1 MIPFKRV
8 LFMYLPL
15 LAACAAA
22 APLSDSLPIE
32 GHFLQAGR
40 PVSRFRVERF
50 LLKQDTS
57 AGLADRSLGYKW
69 SGHAIGATLWCVN
82 LGIFAYEIN
91 QVLEAIKNQS
101 ISIDTTGRKEPF
113 SNSLYKFTIP
123 LTIGTEAA
131 SFVQS
136 RLYDRSDYLLHEGAL
151 AYNASAMKKF
161 SKDAEPDLRIEKKGY
176 GAYTQGGLG
185 FSEPVLYGVL
195 MDQPASRARSV
206 WSAVFRETGIQA
218 GAWAGTFL
226 GLALISY
233 LQEYFGDTS
242 FAIDKKARDLNLT
255 IGVSL
260 TAFSIVTAV
269 VSSVIRNKAIEKYNA
284 ALPKRNV
291 PTAPERQG
299 MIEGRPAAAPDSS
312 RTGISEG
319 PGKALTDT
327 TAVKKD
333 SVGVGK

>member
-1 MIPFKRV
+1 MIQFKRTP
-8 LFMYLPL
+8 FMYLPF

-22 APLSDSLPIE
+22 GPLSDSLPIE
-32 GHFLQAGR
+32 GHFSQAGQ

-57 AGLADRSLGYKW
+57 ADLADRSLGYKW

-82 LGIFAYEIN
+82 LGVVAYEIN

-113 SNSLYKFTIP
+113 SNSLYKFIIP

-151 AYNASAMKKF
+151 AYNASAIKKF
-161 SKDAEPDLRIEKKGY
+161 SKDAEPDLHIEKKGY
-176 GAYTQGGLG
+176 GDYTQGGLG

-195 MDQPASRARSV
+195 MDKPTSRARSV
-206 WSAVFRETGIQA
+206 WSVVLRETGIQA

-233 LQEYFGDTS
+233 LQEYYGDTS

-255 IGVSL
+255 VGVSL
-260 TAFSIVTAV
+260 TAFSIVSAV

-284 ALPKRNV
+284 ALPKR
-291 PTAPERQG
+291 TAPMAPG
-299 MIEGRPAAAPDSS
+299 KEGILEGKPAAVPDSS

-319 PGKALTDT
+319 AGKALTDT
-327 TAVKKD
+327 TAAKKD
-333 SVGVGK
+333 SAGVGR